1 MRQSWAASSD
11 IRASPGAMFLFAAHS
26 SPAALRDLGCDARMN
41 AVSLWW
47 AGSGNCI
54 DIESGDAAMLITS
67 MLSILKS

>member
-1 MRQSWAASSD
+1 
-11 IRASPGAMFLFAAHS
+11 MFLFAAHS